1 MYVKKKSHK
10 FFRFFGGVHAI
21 ASFKVTDWQL
31 MYQTCFPVCGCMHLH
46 WSAQNLF
53 PSVVDVQTCI
63 CLSQSH
69 ILMNCHSQHSVLQIH
84 ENYLL
89 FF

>member
-31 MYQTCFPVCGCMHLH
+31 MYQTCFPVLWMYALALVCPKLVSQCCGCANLHL
-46 WSAQNLF
+46 
-53 PSVVDVQTCI
+53 SVPKSYFDE
-63 CLSQSH
+63 LS
-69 ILMNCHSQHSVLQIH
+69 
-84 ENYLL
+84 
-89 FF
+89 